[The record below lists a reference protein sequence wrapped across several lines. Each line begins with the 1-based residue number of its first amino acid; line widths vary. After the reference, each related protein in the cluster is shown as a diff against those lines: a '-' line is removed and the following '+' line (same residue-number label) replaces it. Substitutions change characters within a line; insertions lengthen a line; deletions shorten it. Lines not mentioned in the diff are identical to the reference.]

1 MVVVDRSLERE
12 VADVDVAVLSEEEV
26 FQWGIVLAA
35 VQVAGPELVV
45 VTDQTVHRVP
55 HDQHQPSPVVR
66 QPEPL
71 SHPGSV
77 EIAGSFLHRDL
88 PR

>member
-35 VQVAGPELVV
+35 VKVAGPELVV
-45 VTDQTVHRVP
+45 VTHQAVHRVP
-55 HDQHQPSPVVR
+55 QDQDQPSPVVG
-66 QPEPL
+66 QPELL

>member
-26 FQWGIVLAA
+26 FQWGVVLAA

-45 VTDQTVHRVP
+45 VTHQPGHRVP
-55 HDQHQPSPVVR
+55 HDQHQQSTIVG
-66 QPEPL
+66 QPELL
-71 SHPGSV
+71 SHAGSV
-77 EIAGSFLHRDL
+77 EIARSLLHRDL
-88 PR
+88 PG